1 MSKTHHLK
9 SWPQFFRPIRD
20 GSRTH
25 ELRRN
30 DRDYAV
36 GDLLV
41 LHEFDPE
48 AQRYTGAECEVEVS
62 SITSLKQP
70 CAVSEDALHPDFCIL
85 SIRFRQALR
94 TPPAKVSFQGIGG
107 TLDNSAPQE
116 RSHES
121 NP

>member
-1 MSKTHHLK
+1 MSAIHHLK

-30 DRDYAV
+30 DRDFAV

-41 LHEFDPE
+41 LHEYDPE

-85 SIRFRQALR
+85 SVRVSQALR
-94 TPPAKVSFQGIGG
+94 TTPAIISLRGMIGEDG
-107 TLDNSAPQE
+107 PSYKARD
-116 RSHES
+116 
-121 NP
+121 

>member
-1 MSKTHHLK
+1 MSAIHHLK
-9 SWPQFFRPIRD
+9 SWPQFFHPIRH

-30 DRDYAV
+30 DRDFAV

-41 LHEFDPE
+41 LHEYDPQ
-48 AQRYTGAECEVEVS
+48 AQRYTGAACQVEVS

-85 SIRFRQALR
+85 SIRLSQVLR
-94 TPPAKVSFQGIGG
+94 TPPAKIPSGAIEEDGHSYK
-107 TLDNSAPQE
+107 TRN
-116 RSHES
+116 
-121 NP
+121 

>member
-1 MSKTHHLK
+1 MSTIHHLK
-9 SWPQFFRPIRD
+9 SWPQFFGPIRD

-30 DRDYAV
+30 DRDFAV

-41 LHEFDPE
+41 LHEFDPQE
-48 AQRYTGAECEVEVS
+48 QRYTGAECEVEVS

-85 SIRFRQALR
+85 SIGISQGLR
-94 TPPAKVSFQGIGG
+94 TPPAKT
-107 TLDNSAPQE
+107 TLRGVITESLDDSALQQQS
-116 RSHES
+116 RL
-121 NP
+121 